1 MNKYLIAIEFEN
13 FLNGYLEK
21 LKEALGMFEAEV
33 EKAPRGSL
41 KIVCK
46 KSCTQFYY
54 RKSPEDKE
62 GKYIPKKERG
72 LVKKLAGK
80 KYAEK
85 SLVWLRKQV
94 QLVEKILADNCEKE
108 LLQVY
113 EILPIAARVYVEPVL
128 ISPDLLAQKWL
139 SVEYERL
146 PFDRTET
153 QFFTS
158 RDEQMR
164 SKSEIMIA
172 EALYNA
178 GVPYRY
184 EFPLNIKGRGSFH
197 PDFLCLNKR
206 TGQEVIWEHFGLMD
220 KPEYAANVM
229 GKIAVYAQN
238 GYVLGRNFIYTMES
252 TAMPLNSKLV
262 KLLIETHL
270 V

>member
-1 MNKYLIAIEFEN
+1 MNKYLIAKEFEN

-184 EFPLNIKGRGSFH
+184 EFPL
-197 PDFLCLNKR
+197 
-206 TGQEVIWEHFGLMD
+206 D
-220 KPEYAANVM
+220 KPEYAANAM
-229 GKIAVYAQN
+229 GKLAVYAQN

-252 TAMPLNSKLV
+252 SAMPLNSKLV

>member
-1 MNKYLIAIEFEN
+1 MKSILLVNELEN
-13 FLNGYLEK
+13 FLEAYRQK
-21 LKEALGMFEAEV
+21 LKKARSELEGELV
-33 EKAPRGSL
+33 KAPQGSL
-41 KIVCK
+41 KVVCK
-46 KSCTQFYY
+46 EKLTQFYY
-54 RKSPEDKE
+54 RKVPGDKE
-62 GKYIPKKERG
+62 GTYIPRKEAD
-72 LVKKLAGK
+72 LVKKLAVK

-85 SLVWLRKQV
+85 TVGPLCKQI
-94 QLVEKILADNCEKE
+94 QLVERLLACNQEKA
-108 LLQVY
+108 LQLAF
-113 EILPIAARVYVEPVL
+113 EGLHKAARLLVEPVL
-128 ISPDLLAQKWL
+128 LEPEQLAQKWQA
-139 SVEYERL
+139 VEYEGL
-146 PFDRTET
+146 PFEKTDR

-184 EFPLNIKGRGSFH
+184 EFPLHIKGRGTFH

-206 TGQEVIWEHFGLMD
+206 TGREIIWEHFGLMD
-220 KPEYAANVM
+220 KPEYAANAM
-229 GKIAVYAQN
+229 EKIALYAQN

-252 TAMPLNSKLV
+252 SAMPLNSKLV

>member
-1 MNKYLIAIEFEN
+1 MNKYLIAKEFEN

-21 LKEALGMFEAEV
+21 LKEALGKFEAEV

-46 KSCTQFYY
+46 K
-54 RKSPEDKE
+54 
-62 GKYIPKKERG
+62 
-72 LVKKLAGK
+72 
-80 KYAEK
+80 YAEK

-94 QLVEKILADNCEKE
+94 KLVEKILADNREKE

-153 QFFTS
+153 LFFTS

-164 SKSEIMIA
+164 SYS
-172 EALYNA
+172 
-178 GVPYRY
+178 
-184 EFPLNIKGRGSFH
+184 
-197 PDFLCLNKR
+197 
-206 TGQEVIWEHFGLMD
+206 
-220 KPEYAANVM
+220 
-229 GKIAVYAQN
+229 
-238 GYVLGRNFIYTMES
+238 
-252 TAMPLNSKLV
+252 
-262 KLLIETHL
+262 
-270 V
+270 

>member
-1 MNKYLIAIEFEN
+1 MNKYLIANEFEN

-33 EKAPRGSL
+33 EKAPRGLL

-85 SLVWLRKQV
+85 SLVLLRKQV

-184 EFPLNIKGRGSFH
+184 EFPLNIS
-197 PDFLCLNKR
+197 
-206 TGQEVIWEHFGLMD
+206 
-220 KPEYAANVM
+220 
-229 GKIAVYAQN
+229 
-238 GYVLGRNFIYTMES
+238 
-252 TAMPLNSKLV
+252 
-262 KLLIETHL
+262 
-270 V
+270 